1 MSWKKKSGTL
11 TMPLLAF
18 LLMILLTR
26 AELFEFYDAGLV
38 PDSPGNDLPGVFAV
52 VGLDDRPAAVMAI
65 VAAPFKIM
73 EIARSVDFLDD
84 GITVPSLVRGFDKIT
99 VHGSPLWKDG

>member
-1 MSWKKKSGTL
+1 
-11 TMPLLAF
+11 
-18 LLMILLTR
+18 
-26 AELFEFYDAGLV
+26 
-38 PDSPGNDLPGVFAV
+38 
-52 VGLDDRPAAVMAI
+52 VMAI

>member
-1 MSWKKKSGTL
+1 MRQKKSGTL
-11 TMPLLAF
+11 TMPLLD
-18 LLMILLTR
+18 LLLVILLTGT
-26 AELFEFYDAGLV
+26 ELFELHNPSLV
-38 PDSPGNDLPGVFAV
+38 PDSPGNNLLRMFPVI
-52 VGLDDRPAAVMAI
+52 GLDDRPAAVMAI

-84 GITVPSLVRGFDKIT
+84 GITVAGLVRGFYKIA